1 MFKYIFLCFL
11 WNKYICWS
19 FLLQRDNQSIKR
31 EEAEEDD
38 DTKSSAISNSLAA
51 AIAAAASTYS
61 NGNLT
66 NHLSP
71 FNLFNPQF
79 FPNLAASTF
88 PFLAA
93 AAALNNTNNSN
104 SSVNDEHKDNGINE
118 NGEDLSLTS
127 KMLMDESNEKN
138 HLRRSSSIL
147 QHVCNVC
154 SKNFSSASALQ
165 IHNRTHTGEKPYKCD
180 VRSNKIFFL
189 FC

>member
-1 MFKYIFLCFL
+1 MRTIDSERSLSSVDDESQMD
-11 WNKYICWS
+11 I
-19 FLLQRDNQSIKR
+19 QVNQSIKH
-31 EEAEEDD
+31 EDVEEDD

-93 AAALNNTNNSN
+93 AAALNNTN
-104 SSVNDEHKDNGINE
+104 SSSVVNDEHKDNGINE
-118 NGEDLSLTS
+118 NGDDLPMTS

-138 HLRRSSSIL
+138 HSRRSSSIL

-165 IHNRTHTGEKPYKCD
+165 IHNRTHTGEKPYKCE
-180 VRSNKIFFL
+180 VRDQRKFCFF
-189 FC
+189 